1 MEVRLQMP
9 GHGASR
15 RESGYLLIER
25 KRACVGG
32 LNLLP
37 RGILYNTEN
46 GISIEDDEL
55 AQQLESMRPQLSTA
69 RRRCRPH

>member
-1 MEVRLQMP
+1 MP

-15 RESGYLLIER
+15 RESGYLLVER

-55 AQQLESMRPQLSTA
+55 AQQLESM
-69 RRRCRPH
+69 

>member
-15 RESGYLLIER
+15 RESDYLLVEH